1 MNTEVHELNPV
12 FRNNF
17 TVFSSALEYIEEHLC
32 EDIRQEDIAEAC
44 MYSLSSLQKIW
55 KYCTGMSVKEYITK
69 RRLTAAGREL
79 TESSDSVLDIAV
91 RYGYNSHEVF
101 TRAFI
106 KVWGMTPSRF
116 RKEWKGGC
124 ELYPR
129 LSRSYFEGDV
139 IMNVKKF
146 DVSGFYDHL
155 NSNTGTYVLCF
166 DIIDLLPVN
175 DNYGFAAG
183 DKVILEAFRRINEA
197 AEEDMI
203 CLRIGGDEFAMIT
216 ASSDKEKVTA
226 IAEKVLSANGKNI
239 SVGTEKLPVSLR
251 CGVIKIGKTP
261 KYSELCDD
269 FDTVINKAR
278 KSSAV
283 EFI

>member
-1 MNTEVHELNPV
+1 MDNENSLNPM

-32 EDIRQEDIAEAC
+32 DDIRQEDIAAEC

-55 KYCTGMSVKEYITK
+55 KYCTGMSLKEYITK

-79 TESSDSVLDIAV
+79 TETSAPVLDIAV
-91 RYGYNSHEVF
+91 KYGYNSHEVF

-106 KVWGMTPSRF
+106 KVWGITPSRF
-116 RKEWKGGC
+116 RKEWKGNCG
-124 ELYPR
+124 LYPR

-146 DVSGFYDHL
+146 DVSDFYDHL
-155 NSNTGTYVLCF
+155 KNNAGSYVLCF
-166 DIIDLLPVN
+166 DIVDLMPVN
-175 DNYGFAAG
+175 DNYGSAAG

-197 AEEDMI
+197 AEEDML
-203 CLRIGGDEFAMIT
+203 CLRIGGDEFAMVT
-216 ASSDKEKVTA
+216 ASCDREKVSA
-226 IAEKVLSANGKNI
+226 IAEKVLSCNGNAIKWEEKNI
-239 SVGTEKLPVSLR
+239 PVSLR
-251 CGVIKIGKTP
+251 CGVIRIGKTP
-261 KYSELCDD
+261 KYSELCGD

-278 KSSAV
+278 NSSSL